1 MTFKSDLK
9 ARTQCHLMKNYYRC
23 KKCCDRCAA
32 VQPWDSRPHDL
43 SYKNTSRTAPYA
55 ATVIDH
61 DQYLRTT
68 STPSPWC
75 KIQGFQHET
84 VSFDMMHLVYL
95 GVAKNHVPSCL
106 KLLRRSGFY
115 YEAGESEDKFL
126 KRVSL
131 EMRQD
136 CKQHKYLILQDWIR
150 FFLATF
156 CTGDVK

>member
-1 MTFKSDLK
+1 
-9 ARTQCHLMKNYYRC
+9 
-23 KKCCDRCAA
+23 
-32 VQPWDSRPHDL
+32 
-43 SYKNTSRTAPYA
+43 
-55 ATVIDH
+55 
-61 DQYLRTT
+61 
-68 STPSPWC
+68 
-75 KIQGFQHET
+75 
-84 VSFDMMHLVYL
+84 MMHLGYL

-106 KLLRRSGFY
+106 KLLRRSGFH